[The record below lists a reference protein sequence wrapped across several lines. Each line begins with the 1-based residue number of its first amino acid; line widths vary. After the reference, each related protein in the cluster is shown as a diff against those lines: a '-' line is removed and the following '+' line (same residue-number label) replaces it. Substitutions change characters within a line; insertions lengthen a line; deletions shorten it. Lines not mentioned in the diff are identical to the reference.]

1 MHGSAQGDDIVSFL
15 EQHGAATRAD
25 LEQKMKPKA
34 HKDNINRML
43 GHMLRGK
50 MGTTGTLPCAVTVG
64 MIGGTGPA
72 RAGAAFFIDTVLD
85 GRRAGTIHHPALWI
99 CVLARR

>member
-25 LEQKMKPKA
+25 LAEKLKPKA
-34 HKDNINRML
+34 FKDDINRTLRYMV
-43 GHMLRGK
+43 RGK
-50 MGTTGTLPCAVTVG
+50 MGKTGTVPCPVTVG
-64 MIGGTGPA
+64 MIGGTGA
-72 RAGAAFFIDTVLD
+72 GREGAAFFIDTVLD

-99 CVLARR
+99 CVLARC